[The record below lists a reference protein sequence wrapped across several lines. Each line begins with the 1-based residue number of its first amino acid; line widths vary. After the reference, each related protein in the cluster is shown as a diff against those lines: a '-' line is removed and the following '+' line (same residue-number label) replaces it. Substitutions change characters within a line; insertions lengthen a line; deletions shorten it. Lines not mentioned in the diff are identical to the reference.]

1 MRITVLS
8 LFQARRLLNP
18 YYYQHPLVEQ
28 MYYVTGL
35 QQDQYPSHHLP
46 EEFLRISILLM
57 EEFISQAVHS
67 QVFQRVV
74 IH

>member
-46 EEFLRISILLM
+46 EEFLRISILST
-57 EEFISQAVHS
+57 EELTSQVDPSQAL
-67 QVFQRVV
+67 QQEL
-74 IH
+74 IP